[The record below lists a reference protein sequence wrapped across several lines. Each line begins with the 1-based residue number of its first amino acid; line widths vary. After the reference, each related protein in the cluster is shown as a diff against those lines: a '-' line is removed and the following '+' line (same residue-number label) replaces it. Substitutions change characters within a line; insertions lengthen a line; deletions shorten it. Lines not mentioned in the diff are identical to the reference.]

1 MHKHISPAVYLNLS
15 LLLLVFGSVQA
26 AGQAWKLTWSDEFNG
41 ARGTAVDANKWTAET
56 GGSGWGNQELEYYT
70 DSLDNAHLDGRGAL
84 VIVASTAPP
93 GTSLKC
99 WYGPCR
105 YTSARLISKGKFSQ
119 AYGRFEA
126 RIRLTEGQGLWPA
139 FWLLGNDIDRA
150 GWPACGEID
159 IMENIGVP
167 DIVRGTIYGPG
178 YSASGGLGADYN
190 LPEGRFADNFH
201 IFAVEWEPKAIRWYV
216 DDKLYE
222 TRTPSDLPAGTRWV
236 YDHPFFILL
245 NVAVGGTWPGSPD
258 AKTAFPQTMA
268 VDYVRVYSR

>member
-1 MHKHISPAVYLNLS
+1 
-15 LLLLVFGSVQA
+15 
-26 AGQAWKLTWSDEFNG
+26 
-41 ARGTAVDANKWTAET
+41 
-56 GGSGWGNQELEYYT
+56 
-70 DSLDNAHLDGRGAL
+70 
-84 VIVASTAPP
+84 
-93 GTSLKC
+93 
-99 WYGPCR
+99 
-105 YTSARLISKGKFSQ
+105 
-119 AYGRFEA
+119 
-126 RIRLTEGQGLWPA
+126 
-139 FWLLGNDIDRA
+139 
-150 GWPACGEID
+150 
-159 IMENIGVP
+159 MENIGAP
-167 DIVRGTIYGPG
+167 DIVRGTIHGPG

-258 AKTAFPQTMA
+258 AKTAFPQIMA